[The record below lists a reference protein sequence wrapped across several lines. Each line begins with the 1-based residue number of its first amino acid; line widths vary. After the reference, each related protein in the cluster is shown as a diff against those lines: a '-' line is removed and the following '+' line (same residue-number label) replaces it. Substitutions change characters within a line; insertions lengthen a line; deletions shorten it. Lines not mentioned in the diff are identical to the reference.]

1 MLCKM
6 TIQEYFDKH
15 PALNSSNA
23 YLERRFVQEVFYPD
37 YGEKGLDLLEY
48 QTTLYDESNNEKY
61 EIDFTLETP
70 TEKYAIETDGLYY
83 HASGAVTADYFERL
97 QRKQNFIVNE
107 SKYRLTRLV
116 STNIANN
123 TKDARYELRR
133 AFVADATMNDIRRG
147 QSEGI
152 EPHEIQSDALN
163 ALNST
168 RTNGHNKGVVVFA
181 TGVGKTYL
189 SAFDALQ
196 TNSERILFVV
206 HRKEIL
212 RQSFISFEDVM
223 FDRKDDMGFL
233 HGEIKDTDK
242 KIIFASI
249 QTIGRER
256 YIEQFDPEY
265 FDYIIVDET
274 HHVAA
279 ESYAKIF
286 EYFKP
291 NKFFLG
297 LTATP
302 ERMDKKEI
310 LSYFDNNLVYEIDQK
325 SAIDKAL
332 LVPYKYFGFKDNVD
346 YTDIRWSGFKYN
358 VQDLNKALMIEKRD
372 KAILEKFDEYSKKR
386 KTIGFCVSIEHAE
399 YMAKLFNKNGIK
411 SIAIHSKGSDS
422 EIDIP
427 TETKDKIDAFR
438 DGKYQVAF
446 VVDMFNEGIDV
457 KDVTSLLFLR
467 PTESKT
473 IFIQQMGRGLR
484 LSPET
489 SKGDVIILDF
499 IGSYKTAMKILGGLG
514 LNGGSLREFTPGDEE
529 DERQGKLLYHYDN
542 NGSQVVFQDEV
553 VDVLKELQSASTKE
567 VQSELID
574 DEWNDYGEFIKN
586 ASDDNLY
593 FKIGRQNKDIESQL
607 RALEIIEH
615 DEEITDE
622 EFKEE
627 LSEKDIPGML
637 AGFRALFLS
646 KVLGLIN
653 YENRELTSIY
663 REIKLRVPEGEEDF
677 GQIGKYS
684 DILTRQLEKIA
695 YWNPVYGTTNKYRG
709 PEDQVDY
716 NSFNN
721 YPIFL
726 INLVV
731 MELKDKYG
739 YKDYRLSNEEIEFFI
754 VYALNLYDYET
765 VAELIARYR
774 EYGEKP
780 ELRKYLIESTAE
792 ASSRIP
798 SILRYVEYYSYGTDG
813 VKIDEEYISEI
824 ENQTL
829 QIKEIINNNLLI
841 TPNTKPELYLQMLY
855 SNKSFIDFH
864 KNHQA
869 SS

>member
-1 MLCKM
+1 MKL
-6 TIQEYFDKH
+6 QEYLEKY
-15 PALNSSNA
+15 PALSSSNA
-23 YLERRFVQEVFYPD
+23 YLERRFVQEVFFPD
-37 YGEKGLDLLEY
+37 YGEDGLDLLEH
-48 QTTLYDESNNEKY
+48 QTKVYDDDTDETY
-61 EIDFTLETP
+61 YIDFTIETP
-70 TEKYAIETDGLYY
+70 TEKYAIETDGLYW
-83 HASGAVTADYFERL
+83 HASGAVTPEYFERL
-97 QRKQNFIVNE
+97 QRKQNYIIND

-116 STNIANN
+116 STNIMDPKK

-133 AFVADATMNDIRRG
+133 AFVADSTMNDIRMG
-147 QSEGI
+147 QTKGI
-152 EPHEIQSDALN
+152 KPHEIQEEALE
-163 ALNST
+163 ALGST
-168 RTNGHNKGVVVFA
+168 RTDGYNKGVIVFA

-196 TNSERILFVV
+196 TNSKSILFVV

-212 RQSFISFEDVM
+212 RQSYVSFEDVM
-223 FDRKDDMGFL
+223 FNRKDDMGFL

-249 QTIGRER
+249 QTIGREKH
-256 YIEQFDPEY
+256 IEQFDPEY

-286 EYFKP
+286 DYFKP
-291 NKFFLG
+291 KYFFLG

-358 VQDLNKALMIEKRD
+358 VQDLNKALMIEERD
-372 KAILEKFDEYSKKR
+372 KAILEKFEEYSKER

-399 YMAKLFNKNGIK
+399 YMTKLFNKNGIK
-411 SIAIHSKGSDS
+411 SIAIHSKGIDS

-427 TETKDKIDAFR
+427 KETKDKIDAFR

-446 VVDMFNEGIDV
+446 VVDMFNEGLDV
-457 KDVTSLLFLR
+457 KDVSSLLFLR

-489 SKGDVIILDF
+489 KKGDVIILDF
-499 IGSYKTAMKILGGLG
+499 IGNYKTAFSILGGLG
-514 LNGGSLREFTPGDEE
+514 LTGGDLGDFKPSDE
-529 DERQGKLLYHYDN
+529 DERQGKLLYRYDN
-542 NGSQVVFQDEV
+542 NGSSVIFQDEV

-574 DEWNDYGEFIKN
+574 DEWNDYGEFILN
-586 ASDDNLY
+586 ASNDNLY
-593 FKIGRQNKDIESQL
+593 FKIGRQNKDIMKQL
-607 RALEIIEH
+607 RALEIIDQNEG
-615 DEEITDE
+615 IVDE

-627 LSEKDIPGML
+627 LKETDITGML

-646 KVLGLIN
+646 KVLGLMN
-653 YENRELTSIY
+653 ENREITPVY
-663 REIKLRVPEGEEDF
+663 REIKQRTPNGGEDF
-677 GQIGKYS
+677 GQTGKYS
-684 DILTRQLEKIA
+684 DILTRQLEKIV
-695 YWNPVYGTTNKYRG
+695 YWNPIYGTTNKYKS
-709 PEDQVDY
+709 PQEQVDY
-716 NSFNN
+716 NSVNN

-731 MELKDKYG
+731 MELRDKFG
-739 YKDYRLSNEEIEFFI
+739 YKDFRVSDEEIDFFI
-754 VYALNLYDYET
+754 VYALNLSEYAT

-774 EYGEKP
+774 EYSEKP
-780 ELRKYLIESTAE
+780 ELRKHLRQSTAN

-798 SILRYVEYYSYGTDG
+798 SMLRYVEYYSYGSDG
-813 VKIDEEYISEI
+813 VKIDEDYISEI
-824 ENQTL
+824 EKQTE
-829 QIKEIINNNLLI
+829 QIKNIINDNLLI
-841 TPNTKPELYLQMLY
+841 TPNTNPELYLQMLY
-855 SNKSFIDFH
+855 SSQSLIDFH

-869 SS
+869 FS

>member
-1 MLCKM
+1 M
-6 TIQEYFDKH
+6 TIQEYFNKY

-23 YLERRFVQEVFYPD
+23 YLERRFVQEVFFPD
-37 YGEKGLDLLEY
+37 YGEHGLDLLEY
-48 QTTLYDESNNEKY
+48 QTTLFDESTGEKY

-83 HASGAVTADYFERL
+83 HASGAVSADYFERL
-97 QRKQNFIVNE
+97 QRKQNYIINE
-107 SKYRLTRLV
+107 SKYKLTRLV

-133 AFVADATMNDIRRG
+133 AFVADSIMNDLRRG
-147 QSEGI
+147 QSDSI
-152 EPHEIQSDALN
+152 EPHEIQQDALN
-163 ALNST
+163 ALDAT
-168 RTNGHNKGVVVFA
+168 RTEGHKKGVVVFA

-189 SAFDALQ
+189 SAFDTIQ
-196 TNSERILFVV
+196 TKSERILFVV

-212 RQSFISFEDVM
+212 RQSFLSFEDVM
-223 FDRKDDMGFL
+223 FERKDDMGFL
-233 HGEIKDTDK
+233 HGEIKDVNK

-279 ESYAKIF
+279 ESYTKIF

-291 NKFFLG
+291 KKFFLG

-325 SAIDKAL
+325 SAINKAL

-358 VQDLNKALMIEKRD
+358 VQDLNKALMIERRD
-372 KAILEKFDEYSKKR
+372 KAILEKFNEYSIDR

-399 YMAKLFNKNGIK
+399 YMTRLFNKNGIK
-411 SIAIHSKGSDS
+411 SIAIHSKGNDSD
-422 EIDIP
+422 IDIP
-427 TETKDKIDAFR
+427 PETKDKIDAFR
-438 DGKYQVAF
+438 NDEYQVAF

-489 SKGDVIILDF
+489 KKGDVIILDF
-499 IGSYKTAMKILGGLG
+499 IGNYKTAMKILGGLG
-514 LNGGSLREFTPGDEE
+514 LSGGSLRDFKPNEDEPE
-529 DERQGKLLYHYDN
+529 ERQGKLLYHYDN

-553 VDVLKELQSASTKE
+553 VDVLKEIQSASSKE
-567 VQSELID
+567 VQSDLID
-574 DEWNDYGEFIKN
+574 EEWNEYGKFVAN
-586 ASDDNLY
+586 ASRDNLY

-607 RALEIIEH
+607 RALEIIEN

-653 YENRELTSIY
+653 YETRELTSIY
-663 REIKLRVPEGEEDF
+663 REIKSRIPNGGEEF
-677 GQIGKYS
+677 GQIGNYS
-684 DILTRQLEKIA
+684 NILTRQLEKVA

-709 PEDQVDY
+709 PQEQVDF
-716 NSFNN
+716 NAFNN
-721 YPIFL
+721 YPIPL

-739 YKDYRLSNEEIEFFI
+739 YKDYRISNEEIDFFI
-754 VYALNLYDYET
+754 VYALNVSDYET

-780 ELRKYLIESTAE
+780 ELRKYLVQSVGN

-813 VKIDEEYISEI
+813 VKILEDRIADIGEQA
-824 ENQTL
+824 NQL
-829 QIKEIINNNLLI
+829 KDIINNGSFI
-841 TPNTKPELYLQMLY
+841 TPSANEELYLQMLF
-855 SNKSFIDFH
+855 SKDSLIDFH
-864 KNHQA
+864 KNHRA